1 MPRAGAP
8 TTLQRSWRTSNFP
21 VHSDLLQDHDY
32 SHAMA
37 VNTDVMDPEAEEW
50 KIQVQQIWARK
61 TLRDIH
67 RDFYLSFDTSNC
79 KRGKTPH

>member
-1 MPRAGAP
+1 
-8 TTLQRSWRTSNFP
+8 
-21 VHSDLLQDHDY
+21 
-32 SHAMA
+32 MA